1 MMNTRLSIRLIAL
14 FAVALMSHQAAAMEE
29 VVVTGRNLS
38 DSARSV
44 PERIADEMSEY
55 LRDLNEAQK
64 TKINADLAK
73 HGQRRLQ
80 IAAANLPTRG

>member
-1 MMNTRLSIRLIAL
+1 MNTRLKYRLIAL

-29 VVVTGRNLS
+29 VVVTGKNLC

-44 PERIADEMSEY
+44 PERIFREMSDY
-55 LRDLNEAQK
+55 LRDLNQAQK
-64 TKINADLAK
+64 IRIDAELVKL
-73 HGQRRLQ
+73 GQRRIQ